1 MSAMSAA
8 RESRTRSVKDAAK
21 ALLSPLFMT
30 SGPRG
35 RIYLTFDD
43 GPNPQF
49 TPQVLDALDRYGA
62 KATFFL
68 IGKGIEAHPALAA
81 QVAARGHAVGYH
93 SYEHLH
99 RRALTMA
106 AAIRDLETMRTF
118 AGRLGIPIALYR
130 PPYGELSVVR
140 LLWCLRHGVRVAMW
154 SLDSGD
160 ATVESAE
167 TLVRNVS
174 PETVRDG
181 DIILFHDDSPVT
193 AQALPRVL
201 ENLRSAGFD
210 FGTL

>member
-1 MSAMSAA
+1 MSGLPAA
-8 RESRTRSVKDAAK
+8 RGSRPRSLKDTVK
-21 ALLSPLFMT
+21 ALLSPLLMT

-68 IGKGIEAHPALAA
+68 IGEDTETHPALAA
-81 QVAARGHAVGYH
+81 QVVARGHAVGYH

-118 AGRLGIPIALYR
+118 ADRLGIPIALYR
-130 PPYGELSVVR
+130 PPYGELSIVR
-140 LLWCLRHGVRVAMW
+140 LLWCLAHGVRVAMW

-160 ATVESAE
+160 STLESAE
-167 TLVRNVS
+167 TLARNVS

-193 AQALPRVL
+193 AQGLPRVL
-201 ENLRSAGFD
+201 ENLRSAGFV